1 MPVNSSDAARPLSTF
16 TVEQLMLIQ
25 KLKESGI
32 SKEQVAYVFDSY
44 DRLDRELGS
53 LYNIPIALVII
64 LYTI

>member
-1 MPVNSSDAARPLSTF
+1 
-16 TVEQLMLIQ
+16 MLIQ